1 MQMELLRCLTL
12 LIIVLATATA
22 CRVSREGVEDE
33 ELVNK
38 RDGKSSLTFK
48 RQVLSTLTIA
58 DLDEQSRVR
67 SQQLLNISYIDYTGW
82 HEIQFWAR
90 MKEIGTR

>member
-22 CRVSREGVEDE
+22 CRVCREGVEDE

-38 RDGKSSLTFK
+38 RDGEVVVNVQETGLVDVDDRRSTRAEPRTFTATA
-48 RQVLSTLTIA
+48 QYLV
-58 DLDEQSRVR
+58 
-67 SQQLLNISYIDYTGW
+67 Y
-82 HEIQFWAR
+82 
-90 MKEIGTR
+90 